1 MPDLFVY
8 KMKRVQ
14 IFDIIEPF
22 QSNVKHST
30 YYVSMPV
37 GCHNSQRRDFFKL
50 SFCAMRVKLQLPP
63 LSAKALEQNTR
74 SELRA
79 IVFVEEAKLS
89 IVA

>member
-1 MPDLFVY
+1 
-8 KMKRVQ
+8 
-14 IFDIIEPF
+14 
-22 QSNVKHST
+22 
-30 YYVSMPV
+30 
-37 GCHNSQRRDFFKL
+37 
-50 SFCAMRVKLQLPP
+50 MRVKLQLPP